1 MSLINHQEL
10 KRQIASGDLTSLDDI
25 TNEFKN
31 ILKEVIQ
38 TASEEELTSHLGY
51 DKHQESKHS
60 NSRNGYNA
68 KTIKSKYGQFDVSI
82 PRDRD
87 SSFEPQLVKK
97 REILLDGSEDLILSL
112 YTKGMS
118 VRDIQLHLD
127 DLYGYELS
135 TQTIS
140 NITEKIMEKANEW
153 QTRPLDAIYPIIFMD
168 ATVLKIRVD
177 RVVKNIAAYIM
188 LGVTLEGKK
197 EIIGIW
203 IGENETSKYWLTVLN
218 DIKKRGV
225 EDVLIFAID
234 GLNGFTEAIKAVYP
248 KAEIQ
253 RCIVHQIRSSLKFVS
268 WKDRKAV
275 AKDLKSVYS
284 ALKEEDAKLA
294 LTEFN
299 DIWGTKYPNIAVSW
313 TNHWAELSTFF
324 KYPDSVRK
332 LIYTTNP
339 IESLNAT
346 IKRKTKSK
354 GSFPTEE
361 SAFKVMYLATQEQQ
375 NKWNMSSIRNWFVP
389 QGHFLTSFRADLH
402 PQGVPRPQ
410 LSIFFSEIMSNYT
423 K

>member
-1 MSLINHQEL
+1 MSLLNTEEL
-10 KRQIASGDLTSLDDI
+10 KKQISNGTFTGLDDI
-25 TNEFKN
+25 TDEFKN

-38 TASEEELTSHLGY
+38 TASQEELTAHLGY
-51 DKHQESKHS
+51 DKHQESDKK
-60 NSRNGYNA
+60 NYRNGYNN
-68 KTIKSKYGQFDVSI
+68 KTIKSKYGNIDVSI
-82 PRDRD
+82 PRDRE

-97 REILLDGSEDLILSL
+97 REILLNGSEDLILSL

-118 VRDIQLHLD
+118 VRDIQHHLD

-140 NITEKIMEKANEW
+140 NITEKVIEKANEW
-153 QTRPLDAIYPIIFMD
+153 QIRPLEKIYPIIFMD

-188 LGVTLEGKK
+188 LGITLEGKK

-225 EDVLIFAID
+225 EDVLIFAVD
-234 GLNGFTEAIKAVYP
+234 GLNGFSEAISAVYP
-248 KAEIQ
+248 KAEVQ

-284 ALKEEDAKLA
+284 ALTEEDGQLA
-294 LTEFN
+294 LSEFN
-299 DIWGTKYPNIAVSW
+299 DIWGKKYPNITASW
-313 TNHWAELSTFF
+313 QDNWAELSTFF
-324 KYPDSVRK
+324 KYPDAVRK

-354 GSFPTEE
+354 SSFPTEE

-375 NKWNMSSIRNWFVP
+375 EKWNMSSIRNWFEIY
-389 QGHFLTSFRADLH
+389 
-402 PQGVPRPQ
+402 PQ
-410 LSIFFSEIMSNYT
+410 LSIFFSEIVSKYT

>member
-1 MSLINHQEL
+1 MNLLNTEEL
-10 KRQIASGDLTSLDDI
+10 KKQIANGTFTGLDDI
-25 TNEFKN
+25 TKEFKN

-38 TASEEELTSHLGY
+38 TASQEELTSHLGY
-51 DKHQESKHS
+51 DKHQESDT
-60 NSRNGYNA
+60 NNYRNGYND
-68 KTIKSKYGQFDVSI
+68 KTIKSKYGNIDVSI
-82 PRDRD
+82 PRDRENT
-87 SSFEPQLVKK
+87 FEPQLVKK
-97 REILLDGSEDLILSL
+97 REIILNGSEDMIISL

-140 NITEKIMEKANEW
+140 NITEKVMEKAREW
-153 QTRPLDAIYPIIFMD
+153 QVRPLEKIYPIIFMD

-234 GLNGFTEAIKAVYP
+234 GLNGFSEAISAVYP

-253 RCIVHQIRSSLKFVS
+253 RCIVHQIRSSLRFVS

-275 AKDLKSVYS
+275 AKDLKSVYT
-284 ALKEEDAKLA
+284 AYNEEDGQLA

-299 DIWGTKYPNIAVSW
+299 DTWGKKYPNITVSW
-313 TNHWAELSTFF
+313 TNHWSELSTFF
-324 KYPDSVRK
+324 KYPESIKK

-354 GSFPTEE
+354 GSFPTEDA
-361 SAFKVMYLATQEQQ
+361 AFKVMYLATQEQQ
-375 NKWNMSSIRNWFVP
+375 NKWNMSSIRNWFEIY
-389 QGHFLTSFRADLH
+389 
-402 PQGVPRPQ
+402 PQ
-410 LSIFFSEIMSNYT
+410 LSIFFKEIMAKYE

>member
-1 MSLINHQEL
+1 MSLLNTEEL
-10 KRQIASGDLTSLDDI
+10 KRQIKEGTFTSLDDI
-25 TNEFKN
+25 TNEFKV

-38 TASEEELTSHLGY
+38 TASQEELTSHLGY
-51 DKHQESKHS
+51 DKHQSSDNS
-60 NSRNGYNA
+60 NSRNGYND
-68 KTIKSKYGQFDVSI
+68 KTINSKYGQFDVSI
-82 PRDRD
+82 PRDREA
-87 SSFEPQLVKK
+87 SFEPQLVKK
-97 REILLDGSEDLILSL
+97 REVLLDGSEDLILSL

-118 VRDIQLHLD
+118 VRDIQHHLD

-135 TQTIS
+135 TETIS
-140 NITEKIMEKANEW
+140 NITSKVIEKANEW
-153 QTRPLDAIYPIIFMD
+153 QSRPLEPMYPIIFMD

-188 LGVTLEGKK
+188 LGITIEGKK

-218 DIKKRGV
+218 DIQKRGIQ
-225 EDVLIFAID
+225 DVLIFAID
-234 GLNGFTEAIKAVYP
+234 GLNGFNEAIQAVYP

-253 RCIVHQIRSSLKFVS
+253 RCIVHQIRSSLRFVS

-275 AKDLKSVYS
+275 AKDLKSVY
-284 ALKEEDAKLA
+284 AAHNEEDAQLA

-299 DIWGTKYPNIAVSW
+299 DIWGKKYPNITTSW
-313 TNHWAELSTFF
+313 ATHWNELSTFF

-339 IESLNAT
+339 IESLNAN

-354 GSFPTEE
+354 GSFPTIE
-361 SAFKVMYLATQEQQ
+361 SAFKMLYLATQEVQE
-375 NKWNMSSIRNWFVP
+375 KWKANSLRNWP
-389 QGHFLTSFRADLH
+389 EIY
-402 PQGVPRPQ
+402 PQ
-410 LSIFFSEIMSNYT
+410 LSIFFSEIMSKYT

>member
-1 MSLINHQEL
+1 MSLLNTEEL
-10 KRQIASGDLTSLDDI
+10 KKQIANGTFTGLDDI
-25 TNEFKN
+25 THEFKN

-51 DKHQESKHS
+51 DKHQESNTS
-60 NSRNGYNA
+60 NARNGYND
-68 KTIKSKYGQFDVSI
+68 KTIKSKYGNIDVSI
-82 PRDRD
+82 PRDRE

-97 REILLDGSEDLILSL
+97 REILLNGSEDLILSL

-118 VRDIQLHLD
+118 VRDIQHHLD

-140 NITEKIMEKANEW
+140 NITEKVIEKANEW
-153 QTRPLDAIYPIIFMD
+153 QIRPLEKIYPIIFMD

-188 LGVTLEGKK
+188 LGISLEGKK

-225 EDVLIFAID
+225 NDVLIFAID
-234 GLNGFTEAIKAVYP
+234 GLNGFSEAISAVYP
-248 KAEIQ
+248 KAEVQ

-284 ALKEEDAKLA
+284 ALTEEDAKIA
-294 LTEFN
+294 LTDFN
-299 DIWGTKYPNIAVSW
+299 DIWGKKYPNITASW
-313 TNHWAELSTFF
+313 SNHWAELSTFF
-324 KYPDSVRK
+324 KYPDAVRK

-375 NKWNMSSIRNWFVP
+375 AKWNMSSIRNWFEIY
-389 QGHFLTSFRADLH
+389 
-402 PQGVPRPQ
+402 PQ
-410 LSIFFSEIMSNYT
+410 LSIFFSEIVSKYI

>member
-1 MSLINHQEL
+1 MSLINHEEL
-10 KRQIASGDLTSLDDI
+10 IRQLKSGELTSLDEI

-38 TASEEELTSHLGY
+38 TASQEELTAHLGY
-51 DKHQESKHS
+51 DKNKESTNS
-60 NSRNGYNA
+60 NYRNGYNG
-68 KTIKSKYGQFDVSI
+68 KTIKSKYGNIDVSI

-87 SSFEPQLVKK
+87 STFEPQLVKK
-97 REILLDGSEDLILSL
+97 REVLLDGSEDLILSL

-118 VRDIQLHLD
+118 VRDIQSHLE

-135 TQTIS
+135 EQTIS
-140 NITEKIMEKANEW
+140 NITSKIIEKANEW
-153 QTRPLDAIYPIIFMD
+153 QNRPLDSIYPIIFMD

-203 IGENETSKYWLTVLN
+203 IGENETSKYWLTILN
-218 DIKKRGV
+218 DIQKRGV
-225 EDVLIFAID
+225 QDVLIFAID
-234 GLNGFTEAIKAVYP
+234 GLNGFNEAIKAVYP
-248 KAEIQ
+248 KADIQ

-268 WKDRKAV
+268 WKDRKEV

-284 ALKEEDAKLA
+284 ALNEEDAQLA

-299 DIWGTKYPNIAVSW
+299 DIWGKKYPNITMSW
-313 TNHWAELSTFF
+313 TNHWSELSTFF
-324 KYPDSVRK
+324 KYPETVRK

-354 GSFPTEE
+354 GSFPTIE
-361 SAFKVMYLATQEQQ
+361 SAFKVLYLAIQEQQ
-375 NKWNMSSIRNWFVP
+375 EKWNMSSVRNWFEIY
-389 QGHFLTSFRADLH
+389 
-402 PQGVPRPQ
+402 PQ
-410 LSIFFSEIMSNYT
+410 LSIFFSEIVSKYT

>member
-1 MSLINHQEL
+1 MNLLNTEEL
-10 KRQIASGDLTSLDDI
+10 KRQIANGTFAGLDDI
-25 TNEFKN
+25 TKEFKN

-38 TASEEELTSHLGY
+38 TASQEELTSHLGY
-51 DKHQESKHS
+51 GKHQESD
-60 NSRNGYNA
+60 NQNYRNGYND
-68 KTIKSKYGQFDVSI
+68 KTIKSKYGNIDVAI
-82 PRDRD
+82 PRDRE
-87 SSFEPQLVKK
+87 STFEPQLVKK
-97 REILLDGSEDLILSL
+97 REILLNGSEDMIISL

-140 NITEKIMEKANEW
+140 NITEKVIEKAKEW
-153 QTRPLDAIYPIIFMD
+153 QTRPLEKIYPIIFMD

-177 RVVKNIAAYIM
+177 RVVKNIACYIM

-218 DIKKRGV
+218 DVKKRGV
-225 EDVLIFAID
+225 DDVLIFAID
-234 GLNGFTEAIKAVYP
+234 GLNGFSEAISAVYP
-248 KAEIQ
+248 KSEIQ
-253 RCIVHQIRSSLKFVS
+253 RCIVHQIRNSLKFVS

-275 AKDLKSVYS
+275 AKDLKSVYT
-284 ALKEEDAKLA
+284 AYTDEDGQLA
-294 LTEFN
+294 LTDFN
-299 DIWGTKYPNIAVSW
+299 DIWGNKYPNIAVSW
-313 TNHWAELSTFF
+313 TNHWSELSTFF

-354 GSFPTEE
+354 GSFPTED
-361 SAFKVMYLATQEQQ
+361 SAFKVMYLACSEQQ
-375 NKWNMSSIRNWFVP
+375 NKWERSTVKNWCEIY
-389 QGHFLTSFRADLH
+389 
-402 PQGVPRPQ
+402 PQ
-410 LSIFFSEIMSNYT
+410 LSIFFKEIMAKYE

>member
-1 MSLINHQEL
+1 MSILNKEEL
-10 KRQIASGDLTSLDDI
+10 KRQIKEGTFTSLDDI
-25 TNEFKN
+25 TNEFKG
-31 ILKEVIQ
+31 ILKEAIQ
-38 TASEEELTSHLGY
+38 TMSEEELTSHLGY
-51 DKHQESKHS
+51 EKHQESETS
-60 NSRNGYNA
+60 NYRNGYND
-68 KTIKSKYGQFDVSI
+68 KRVKSKYGQIDLSI

-87 SSFEPQLVKK
+87 SSFQPQLVKK
-97 REILLDGSEDLILSL
+97 REVLLDGSEDLILSL

-118 VRDIQLHLD
+118 VRDIQHHLD

-135 TQTIS
+135 TETIS
-140 NITEKIMEKANEW
+140 NITTKIIEKANEW
-153 QTRPLDAIYPIIFMD
+153 QLRPLEPIYPIIFMD

-188 LGVTLEGKK
+188 LGITLEGKK

-218 DIKKRGV
+218 EIQKRGIQ
-225 EDVLIFAID
+225 DVLIFAID
-234 GLNGFTEAIKAVYP
+234 GLNGFNEAIQAVYP

-268 WKDRKAV
+268 WKDRKAI

-284 ALKEEDAKLA
+284 ALTEEDAQLA

-299 DIWGTKYPNIAVSW
+299 DIWRNKYPNITASW
-313 TNHWAELSTFF
+313 LNNWSELSTFF
-324 KYPDSVRK
+324 KYPDAVRK

-354 GSFPTEE
+354 GSFPTIE
-361 SAFKVMYLATQEQQ
+361 SAFKMLYLATQEMQE
-375 NKWNMSSIRNWFVP
+375 KWKANSLRNW
-389 QGHFLTSFRADLH
+389 HEIY
-402 PQGVPRPQ
+402 PQ
-410 LSIFFSEIMSNYT
+410 LSIFFSDIMSKYT

>member
-1 MSLINHQEL
+1 MSLINHKEL
-10 KRQIASGDLTSLDDI
+10 KKQIASGGLTSLDDI

-38 TASEEELTSHLGY
+38 TASQEELTLHLGY
-51 DKHQESKHS
+51 DKHQESNNS
-60 NSRNGYNA
+60 NARNGYND
-68 KTIKSKYGQFDVSI
+68 KTIKSKYGKFDVSI

-87 SSFEPQLVKK
+87 SSFEPQLIKK

-140 NITEKIMEKANEW
+140 NITEKVIEKANEW
-153 QTRPLDAIYPIIFMD
+153 QSRPLEPIYPIIFMD

-188 LGVTLEGKK
+188 LGITLEGKK

-218 DIKKRGV
+218 DIQKRGV
-225 EDVLIFAID
+225 QDILIFAID
-234 GLNGFTEAIKAVYP
+234 GLNGFNEAIKAVYP

-268 WKDRKAV
+268 WKDRKEV

-284 ALKEEDAKLA
+284 AHNEEDAQLA
-294 LTEFN
+294 LADFN
-299 DIWGTKYPNIAVSW
+299 DIWGNKYPNITASW
-313 TNHWAELSTFF
+313 QTHWVELSTFF
-324 KYPDSVRK
+324 KYPNSVRK

-354 GSFPTEE
+354 GSFPTEAA
-361 SAFKVMYLATQEQQ
+361 AFKVMYLATQEQQ
-375 NKWNMSSIRNWFVP
+375 NKWNANSIRSWYEIF
-389 QGHFLTSFRADLH
+389 
-402 PQGVPRPQ
+402 PQ
-410 LSIFFSEIMSNYT
+410 LSIFFSEIMSKYT

>member
-1 MSLINHQEL
+1 MSLINHEEL
-10 KRQIASGDLTSLDDI
+10 KKQLASGEITSLDDI
-25 TNEFKN
+25 TAEFKN

-38 TASEEELTSHLGY
+38 TASQEELTSHLGY
-51 DKHQESKHS
+51 DKHQESTSS
-60 NSRNGYNA
+60 NARNGYNE
-68 KTIKSKYGQFDVSI
+68 KTINSKYGQFDVSI

-97 REILLDGSEDLILSL
+97 REIYLDGTEDLILSL

-140 NITEKIMEKANEW
+140 NITEKVIEKANEW
-153 QTRPLDAIYPIIFMD
+153 QSRPLDKIYPIVFMD

-188 LGVTLEGKK
+188 LGITLEGKK

-218 DIKKRGV
+218 DIQKRGV
-225 EDVLIFAID
+225 KDVLIFAID
-234 GLNGFTEAIKAVYP
+234 GLNGFNEAIKAVYP
-248 KAEIQ
+248 QAEIQ

-284 ALKEEDAKLA
+284 AHNEEDAQLA
-294 LTEFN
+294 LTDFN
-299 DIWGTKYPNIAVSW
+299 DIWGKKYPNITASW
-313 TNHWAELSTFF
+313 QTHWAELSTFF
-324 KYPDSVRK
+324 KYPDAVRK

-354 GSFPTEE
+354 GSFPTEA

-375 NKWNMSSIRNWFVP
+375 EKWNINSIRSWYEIY
-389 QGHFLTSFRADLH
+389 
-402 PQGVPRPQ
+402 PQ
-410 LSIFFSEIMSNYT
+410 LCIFFSEIMSKYT

>member
-1 MSLINHQEL
+1 MNLLNTEEL
-10 KRQIASGDLTSLDDI
+10 KRQIKEGTFSSLDDI
-25 TNEFKN
+25 TNEFKA

-38 TASEEELTSHLGY
+38 VASQEELTSHLGY
-51 DKHQESKHS
+51 DKNQSSNNS
-60 NSRNGYNA
+60 NSRNGYND
-68 KTIKSKYGQFDVSI
+68 KTINSKYGQFDVSI
-82 PRDRD
+82 PRDREAT
-87 SSFEPQLVKK
+87 FEPQLVKK
-97 REILLDGSEDLILSL
+97 REIILDGSEDLILSL

-118 VRDIQLHLD
+118 VRDIQHHLD

-140 NITEKIMEKANEW
+140 NITEKIIEKANEW
-153 QTRPLDAIYPIIFMD
+153 QSRPLEPIYPIIFMD
-168 ATVLKIRVD
+168 ATVLKIKVD

-188 LGVTLEGKK
+188 LGITLEGKK

-218 DIKKRGV
+218 DIQKRGIQ
-225 EDVLIFAID
+225 DVLIFAID
-234 GLNGFTEAIKAVYP
+234 GLNGFNEAIQAVYP

-253 RCIVHQIRSSLKFVS
+253 RCIVHQIRSSLRFVS

-284 ALKEEDAKLA
+284 AHNEEDAQIA

-299 DIWGTKYPNIAVSW
+299 DIWGKKYPNITASW
-313 TNHWAELSTFF
+313 TSHWNDLATFF

-346 IKRKTKSK
+346 IKRKTKAK
-354 GSFPTEE
+354 GSFPTVE
-361 SAFKVMYLATQEQQ
+361 SAFKMMYLATQEQQ
-375 NKWNMSSIRNWFVP
+375 AKWNMSSIRNWFEIY
-389 QGHFLTSFRADLH
+389 
-402 PQGVPRPQ
+402 PQ
-410 LSIFFSEIMSNYT
+410 LSIFFSETMSKYT